1 LLLLAEPQQVDL
13 LVAGE
18 EALEAEALLE
28 NQRESGEGNL
38 ENHQR
43 HD

>member
-1 LLLLAEPQQVDL
+1 VVHP
-13 LVAGE
+13 LVVLVGE
-18 EALEAEALLE
+18 EVLEAEALLE
-28 NQRESGEGNL
+28 NQKESGEGNR